1 MLALSAAG
9 RIRCGERA
17 IAGLKPDDTES
28 AEQTEQGADLKL
40 PLAND
45 VAFLR
50 KKCEREQGSENY
62 RRAIEDRVNAGAH
75 VEERNDLCDLM
86 DDIGNARDE
95 AKAERVDVDLGA
107 SATHAVEDKWCD
119 GKAGDGVTVEIL
131 RERLVVADQVELK
144 ERRHRPNGNAG
155 EECGVSSGELPGVSR
170 HAADC
175 GMALRF
181 RSLICWL
188 ARH

>member
-1 MLALSAAG
+1 
-9 RIRCGERA
+9 
-17 IAGLKPDDTES
+17 
-28 AEQTEQGADLKL
+28 
-40 PLAND
+40 
-45 VAFLR
+45 
-50 KKCEREQGSENY
+50 
-62 RRAIEDRVNAGAH
+62 
-75 VEERNDLCDLM
+75 M

-95 AKAERVDVDLGA
+95 AKAERIDVDLGA
-107 SATHAVEDKWCD
+107 STTHAVEDKWCD

-131 RERLVVADQVELK
+131 RERLVVADEVELK
-144 ERRHRPNGNAG
+144 ERWHRPNGNAG